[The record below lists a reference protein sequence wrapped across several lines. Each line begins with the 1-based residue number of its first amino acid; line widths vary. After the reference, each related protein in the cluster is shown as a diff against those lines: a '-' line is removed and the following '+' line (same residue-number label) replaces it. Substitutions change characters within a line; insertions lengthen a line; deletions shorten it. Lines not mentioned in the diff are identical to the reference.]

1 MIEIIASI
9 LGILIDFL
17 LIAGLVKLASIIF
30 DFTFTWTIAVFIW
43 LLIGALQDIFGKR
56 GD

>member
-1 MIEIIASI
+1 MIEIIISI

-30 DFTFTWTIAVFIW
+30 GFTFTWTIAVFVW
-43 LLIGALQDIFGKR
+43 LLIGVLQDIFGKR
-56 GD
+56 GS